1 MRPTEDLLRLVDQ
14 EGIELRWAS
23 LAPYWYGLYVRE
35 PSRPPYILLD
45 HSLENRQVPF
55 RAVLAEELGHHFTTE
70 GFWVRRASSRNTI
83 VLQTKVEIRALRW
96 AIDYM
101 IDGHMLLWAW
111 KRYRNPWDVAEYFM
125 VPMPWCLDKLQWMRG
140 VSLSHIV

>member
-1 MRPTEDLLRLVDQ
+1 SGSSGPGLGWKNCSRRCVRIGSAPSVSEGDRRVRPTEDLLRLVDQ

-35 PSRPPYILLD
+35 ASRPPYILRD

-55 RAVLAEELGHHFTTE
+55 RAVLAEALGHHFTTE
-70 GFWVRRASSRNTI
+70 GSWVRRASSRNTV
-83 VLQTKVEIRALRW
+83 VLQPKVELRALRW

-101 IDGHMLLWAW
+101 LHGHML
-111 KRYRNPWDVAEYFM
+111 
-125 VPMPWCLDKLQWMRG
+125 
-140 VSLSHIV
+140 